1 MRAMKNEYSPWL
13 GSVGA
18 YELYSKA
25 VAACD
30 SPRAL
35 AYADPDQDSPATQH
49 RLLQVEGN
57 VGIINIK
64 GSLVSG
70 SAGYMS
76 YYGIVGYDDIR
87 RALAAAVTN
96 PQVGSILLAVDSG
109 GGHVAGVHETAQL
122 IQRIDRKIKPVLTY
136 NAGDMKSAAIW
147 LGSAGRQTFTSATGE
162 NGSIGI
168 LMMHKDVSKQLAD
181 NGVKVTVIRAGVH
194 KAVGNPYEPLTDEA
208 KASMEAMAQACY
220 DIFLP
225 WVAENRGQNAKA
237 ADEKYG
243 QGRIF
248 LGKQAVEVGLIDAV
262 GSFEDAYTAAQ
273 KLGSARVKRSP
284 AAGVTVQTRYGATNI
299 DPSPR
304 AGAVTAGDLGNNPAT
319 PKGTLSMKP
328 YTPEQLAL
336 MAQHGIDLPDTG
348 GKSATEKTAEELA
361 AEKLAS
367 DAEAARVA
375 AEAEKAKPV
384 AGDAIAALGGLLANA
399 NAEVGVLKTKVDA
412 TEAKLADSA
421 KLAGQLTA
429 IVRQAT
435 TNMGVIFGVAKDR
448 IAAMSETELLAEHA
462 RLEVLTKEKFKT
474 GRVSSASADDV
485 VDEPG
490 KKKAEALPLAF
501 VLGTARK
508 TNA

>member
-1 MRAMKNEYSPWL
+1 MQNEYSPWL

-18 YELYSKA
+18 YEVYAKA
-25 VAACD
+25 AAAFD

-35 AYADPDQDSPATQH
+35 AYSDPDSDSPATQH

-70 SAGYMS
+70 SSGYMS
-76 YYGIVGYDDIR
+76 YYGVVGYDDIR

-96 PQVGSILLAVDSG
+96 PQIGSILLNVDSG
-109 GGHVAGVHETAQL
+109 GGHVSGVHETAQL
-122 IQRIDRKIKPVLTY
+122 IQRIDRKIKPVMAY

-147 LGSAGRQTFTSATGE
+147 MASSARKTFTSATGE

-168 LMMHKDVSKQLAD
+168 LMMHKDVSKQMAD
-181 NGVKVTVIRAGVH
+181 NGVKVTIIKAGVH
-194 KAVGNPYEPLTDEA
+194 KAVGNPYEPLSDDA

-225 WVAENRGQNAKA
+225 WVAENRGQNAKT

-248 LGKQAVEVGLIDAV
+248 LGQQAVDAGLIDSV
-262 GSFEDAYTAAQ
+262 GSFEDAFMAAS
-273 KLGSARVKRSP
+273 KLGAARVKRSP
-284 AAGVTVQTRYGATNI
+284 VAGVVGSKQGYGATNI
-299 DPSPR
+299 APSPR
-304 AGAVTAGDLGNNPAT
+304 AGAVLAGDLSNNPAT
-319 PKGTLSMKP
+319 PKGNPMPKP

-336 MAQHGIDLPDTG
+336 MAQHGIELPDTS
-348 GKSATEKTAEELA
+348 GKPATEKTAEELA

-367 DAEAARVA
+367 DAEVARLA
-375 AEAEKAKPV
+375 AEAAGAKPV
-384 AGDAIAALGGLLANA
+384 AGDAIAAIGGLLASA
-399 NAEVGVLKTKVDA
+399 NAEVGVLKTQVTA
-412 TEAKLADSA
+412 AEAKLADSA

-435 TNMGVIFGVAKDR
+435 SNMGVVFGVAKDK

-462 RLEVLTKEKFKT
+462 RLEVLTKEKFKV
-474 GRVSSASADDV
+474 GRVSSASADDATG
-485 VDEPG
+485 D
-490 KKKAEALPLAF
+490 KKTQAEALPLAF
-501 VLGTARK
+501 VVSTARK
-508 TNA
+508 TA